1 MNPFWLTFIILKLK
15 ETKINDAQEIYQ
27 TSLKEGA
34 PRPNFP
40 PLFFIKASH
49 ILSLDLDF
57 LLLDISEMI
66 NPSYNL
72 LMLMDNNFKSESYL
86 QIEIINRLNF
96 KVKSQE

>member
-34 PRPNFP
+34 PRPI
-40 PLFFIKASH
+40 FFFFKASH

-66 NPSYNL
+66 NPSYNP
-72 LMLMDNNFKSESYL
+72 LMLTDNFKSESY
-86 QIEIINRLNF
+86 
-96 KVKSQE
+96 K